1 MALQPFSTLATYA
14 PEGDQDTELMAEL
27 QEQEEKKIFKL
38 CHQAGSIDKNRI
50 LVHRSPF
57 KPDKRSTDSLVLIC

>member
-27 QEQEEKKIFKL
+27 QEQEEKKI
-38 CHQAGSIDKNRI
+38 QT
-50 LVHRSPF
+50 VSPVWQ
-57 KPDKRSTDSLVLIC
+57 K